1 MLVHKIVTIILHIL
15 KCYKCFST
23 GVSNPAHGGPLS
35 CRVEHTP
42 EAANQG
48 LTRHTRNLKEG
59 VFRKVGAKLCSG
71 PPGPSFDTTVLVYIE
86 TNINF

>member
-1 MLVHKIVTIILHIL
+1 MEGH
-15 KCYKCFST
+15 Y
-23 GVSNPAHGGPLS
+23 PAELTS
-35 CRVEHTP
+35 EHTP

-71 PPGPSFDTTVLVYIE
+71 SPGPSFDTTVLVYIE

>member
-1 MLVHKIVTIILHIL
+1 MEGH
-15 KCYKCFST
+15 Y
-23 GVSNPAHGGPLS
+23 PAEFTS
-35 CRVEHTP
+35 EHTP

-48 LTRHTRNLKEG
+48 LTRHTINLKEG
-59 VFRKVGAKLCSG
+59 VFRKVGAKLCSV